1 VTATRIEFNAVARAL
16 QLTHPVSQF
25 GFRALSSHAHGL
37 HILLIQSGIGPGKA
51 RTITKQILTGTS
63 WDILISTGFAGDL
76 ESDSIGS
83 VLIGHEVFFGQD
95 PTSHLCST
103 PQSIR
108 CHPDWVK
115 TALSVSCMGAK
126 SLRTGRFVSVDR
138 VLTRSVDKQ
147 KLRASTGAVGVDMES
162 ATIGEIAQKY
172 GIPFLIIR
180 TISDGLRED
189 LPVDFNLFLKP
200 SGWLAGVMHIMLT
213 PSSWKGFLDLYRHSK
228 QASLQLTQFFE
239 EFIAVVSTMP
249 TSPNS
254 ITMKS

>member
-1 VTATRIEFNAVARAL
+1 MTATRIEFNAVARAL
-16 QLTHPVSQF
+16 RLTHPVPQF

-37 HILLIQSGIGPGKA
+37 YILLIQSGIGPRKA
-51 RTITKQILTGTS
+51 RTITQEILTGTS
-63 WDILISTGFAGDL
+63 WDIMISTGFAGDL

-83 VLIGHEVFFGQD
+83 VLIGHEVVFGQD

-115 TALSVSCMGAK
+115 TALSVSCMGGT

-147 KLRASTGAVGVDMES
+147 QLRASTGAVGVDMES
-162 ATIGEIAQKY
+162 AAIGEIAQKH

-180 TISDGLRED
+180 TISDGLSED

-200 SGWLAGVMHIMLT
+200 SGWLAGVMRILLT
-213 PSSWKGFLDLYRHSK
+213 PSSWKGFLNLYRHSK
-228 QASLQLTQFFE
+228 QASLQLSHFFE